1 MHILVDIDGV
11 LRGQKDEPISTG
23 VIMVGSL
30 SAWNQVTFM
39 SSSNEAETTQWLNI
53 NKIVDFDRII
63 DSSAHLEGESLSERQ
78 INVARSRGP
87 IDLFVTNNPKT
98 WAYAFNM
105 GIPSVMFGVPSYTR
119 TEFRPDA
126 PKRVRAWND
135 IEEAINKQN
144 ELRTNDAR
152 LQRTEGL
159 NFE

>member
-11 LRGQKDEPISTG
+11 LRGQKDDPIATG

-30 SAWNQVTFM
+30 SSWNQVTFM
-39 SSSNEAETTQWLNI
+39 GSKPESEIKYWLDV

-63 DSSAHLEGESLSERQ
+63 DSSVHLEGEVLAERQ
-78 INVARSRGP
+78 DNVARAKGP
-87 IDLFVTNNPKT
+87 IDLFITNNPKM

-119 TEFRPDA
+119 VEFRPDA
-126 PKRVRAWND
+126 PKSIRSWND
-135 IEEAINKQN
+135 IEDSIDKQN
-144 ELRTNDAR
+144 ELRTKDAR
-152 LQRTEGL
+152 LHRTESL